1 MVRNKRILVILLA
14 IVATAMVGL
23 GLLGYKPASAAS
35 SVNEISFTMRDYAQI
50 RVDGVNGMRFAGNMS
65 EDDYNAIDQ
74 YYDSLE
80 FGIFIM
86 PEYYTAFG
94 EISYE
99 TTFGEENVFVWG
111 SQYTEPTVQ
120 VGESTKYRIL
130 HTLTLPTKV
139 DDGYNFYGTVHN
151 FKEQNIATE
160 YTACAYVK
168 GVKGETVEYKFA
180 QDHKAISVLE
190 VAYKNLDAE
199 TFEEGSSAYEALVN
213 YETTYVDYYTRT
225 YGQAPS
231 ASYTVNYVL
240 GEETLKTETVE
251 SEHLIADVNVT
262 PAPPRGY
269 VVDADKEND
278 LTGRVYLNDIT
289 LTINVKEKPTID
301 ITEQSIGGTIGILG
315 RTCNLAHQMLELPVD
330 IGKLQ
335 TSSDSVVIHLNETGW
350 NATVWAEY
358 DADKQALVNIPTDAV
373 RGFMDNLTSGKTI
386 KDVTIEG
393 ENAYYKAKVEL
404 LGYNNPL
411 VVLETADDFVNKFDT
426 KFFDD
431 TANGGRQYSYNSYV
445 LYNDITLDGSVEN
458 VTYTE
463 NGNNRYDGTID
474 GRGHKLE
481 NINTQ
486 AGGLINYKFAGT
498 IKNIILDFDRA
509 PNSDW
514 RWGVI
519 AWHTDGGT
527 FDNVYISGSVSRES
541 LCPNITENGV
551 TFNNVVLNFDDGG
564 GYVGKIQCGYKSADG
579 VSRIEGGIEYA
590 TQTNVYTAFGNANFF
605 TEIAGKTFGNF
616 TSENNTLYFCGRAIY
631 SK

>member
-1 MVRNKRILVILLA
+1 MVRNRRILVILLA

-65 EDDYNAIDQ
+65 EDDYNAIDE

-225 YGQAPS
+225 NGQAPS

-251 SEHLIADVNVT
+251 LDRLIANVSIT
-262 PAPPRGY
+262 PSAPRGY

-315 RTCNLAHQMLELPVD
+315 RNCDLTHQMLELPVD
-330 IGKLQ
+330 IGGLQ
-335 TSSDSVVIHLNETGW
+335 DSSDSVVFHLDDTW
-350 NATVWAEY
+350 NVPVWAQY

-393 ENAYYKAKVEL
+393 KNAYYKAKVEL
-404 LGYNNPL
+404 LGWKHSL
-411 VVLETADDFVNKFDT
+411 RVLETAEDFANKFDT
-426 KFFDD
+426 LVFQNAMD
-431 TANGGRQYSYNSYV
+431 ASIWSSYSYV
-445 LYNDITLDGSVEN
+445 LYNDIVLDNSSEN
-458 VTYTE
+458 ISYNANT
-463 NGNNRYDGTID
+463 NNSYGGIID

-481 NINTQ
+481 NIKIGTSSIWW
-486 AGGLINYKFAGT
+486 GIINYKFSGV
-498 IKNIILDFDRA
+498 IKNIALI
-509 PNSDW
+509 NVYNGGSN
-514 RWGVI
+514 GMI
-519 AWHTDGGT
+519 ASFVDGGT
-527 FDNVYISGSVSRES
+527 IENVYISGVSNRES
-541 LCPNITENGV
+541 LSSNITSNGITV
-551 TFNNVVLNFDDGG
+551 KNVVYNFEDGYG
-564 GYVGKIQCGYKSADG
+564 TAGSTQHGYEGETGK
-579 VSRIEGGIEYA
+579 EYI
-590 TQTNVYTAFGNANFF
+590 TETDVYTAFGNANFF